1 MIEMLFSIV
10 TVIILVG
17 VGIVIYQSNENRNL
31 LEIIK
36 DNKDS
41 NTYIKVVD
49 ATKILFR
56 VNRLLTII
64 MIIMVVGFIICF
76 GLYMLL
82 MIGSLGGAMYID
94 AGYPMGLG
102 GVDGLLLLC
111 KLIYIIIPISLIAL
125 IIAKYIIS
133 MKINRII
140 KKELES

>member
-1 MIEMLFSIV
+1 MIEMLFLIAA
-10 TVIILVG
+10 VIILVG

-41 NTYIKVVD
+41 NTYIKMVD
-49 ATKILFR
+49 ATKNLFR

-64 MIIMVVGFIICF
+64 MIMMVVVFTICF
-76 GLYMLL
+76 GLFVLL

-102 GVDGLLLLC
+102 GMDGLLLLW
-111 KLIYIIIPISLIAL
+111 KLIYIVIPISLIAL

-140 KKELES
+140 KKELDS

>member
-1 MIEMLFSIV
+1 MIEMLFLIAA
-10 TVIILVG
+10 VIILVG

-41 NTYIKVVD
+41 NTYIKMVD
-49 ATKILFR
+49 ATKNLFR

-64 MIIMVVGFIICF
+64 MIMMVVVFTICF
-76 GLYMLL
+76 GLFVLL

-94 AGYPMGLG
+94 AGYPMGLSG
-102 GVDGLLLLC
+102 IDGLTLLC
-111 KLIYIIIPISLIAL
+111 NFVFFISPIVFIVL

-133 MKINRII
+133 KKINRII
-140 KKELES
+140 KKEL

>member
-1 MIEMLFSIV
+1 MIEMLFLIV
-10 TVIILVG
+10 AVIILVG

-41 NTYIKVVD
+41 NTYIKMVD
-49 ATKILFR
+49 ATKNLFR

-64 MIIMVVGFIICF
+64 MIMMVVVFTICF
-76 GLYMLL
+76 GLFVLL

-94 AGYPMGLG
+94 AGYPMGLNG
-102 GVDGLLLLC
+102 IDGLTLLC
-111 KLIYIIIPISLIAL
+111 NLVFFISPIVFIVL

-133 MKINRII
+133 KKINRII

>member
-1 MIEMLFSIV
+1 MIGMLFLIV
-10 TVIILVG
+10 AVIILVG

-41 NTYIKVVD
+41 NTYIKMVD
-49 ATKILFR
+49 ATKNLFR

-64 MIIMVVGFIICF
+64 MIMMVVVFTICF
-76 GLYMLL
+76 GLFVLL

-94 AGYPMGLG
+94 AGYPMGLSG
-102 GVDGLLLLC
+102 IDLLTLLC
-111 KLIYIIIPISLIAL
+111 NLVFFISPIVFIVL

-133 MKINRII
+133 KKINRII

>member
-1 MIEMLFSIV
+1 MIEIV
-10 TVIILVG
+10 KVIILVG

-36 DNKDS
+36 ANKDS

-111 KLIYIIIPISLIAL
+111 KLIYIIIPISLITL

-133 MKINRII
+133 KKINRII

>member
-1 MIEMLFSIV
+1 MIEMLFLIAA
-10 TVIILVG
+10 VIILVG

-41 NTYIKVVD
+41 NTYIKMVD
-49 ATKILFR
+49 ATKNLFR

-64 MIIMVVGFIICF
+64 MIMMVVVFTICF
-76 GLYMLL
+76 GLFVLL

-94 AGYPMGLG
+94 AGYPMGLSG
-102 GVDGLLLLC
+102 IDALTLLC
-111 KLIYIIIPISLIAL
+111 NLVFFISPIVFIVL

-133 MKINRII
+133 KKINRII

>member
-1 MIEMLFSIV
+1 MIEIV
-10 TVIILVG
+10 KVIILVG

-36 DNKDS
+36 ANKDS

-133 MKINRII
+133 MKINRSI

>member
-1 MIEMLFSIV
+1 MIEILFSIV

-36 DNKDS
+36 ANKDS
-41 NTYIKVVD
+41 NTYVKVVD

-102 GVDGLLLLC
+102 GMDGLLLLC

-133 MKINRII
+133 KKINRII

>member
-1 MIEMLFSIV
+1 MIEMLFLIAA
-10 TVIILVG
+10 VIILVG

-41 NTYIKVVD
+41 NTYIKMVD
-49 ATKILFR
+49 ATKNLFR

-64 MIIMVVGFIICF
+64 MIMMVVVFTICF
-76 GLYMLL
+76 GLFVLL

-94 AGYPMGLG
+94 AGYPMGLSG
-102 GVDGLLLLC
+102 IDLLTLLC
-111 KLIYIIIPISLIAL
+111 NLVFFISPIVFIVL

-133 MKINRII
+133 KKINRII

>member
-1 MIEMLFSIV
+1 MIEMLFLIV
-10 TVIILVG
+10 AVIILVG

-41 NTYIKVVD
+41 NTYIKMVD
-49 ATKILFR
+49 ATKNLFR

-64 MIIMVVGFIICF
+64 MIMMVVVFTICF
-76 GLYMLL
+76 GLFVLL

-94 AGYPMGLG
+94 AGYPMGLSG
-102 GVDGLLLLC
+102 IDLLTLLC
-111 KLIYIIIPISLIAL
+111 NLVFFISPIVFIVL

-133 MKINRII
+133 KKINRII

>member
-36 DNKDS
+36 ANKDS

-76 GLYMLL
+76 GLYMFL

>member
-1 MIEMLFSIV
+1 MIEMLFMIV
-10 TVIILVG
+10 AVIILVG

-41 NTYIKVVD
+41 NTYIKMVD
-49 ATKILFR
+49 ATKNLFR

-64 MIIMVVGFIICF
+64 MIMMVVVFTICF
-76 GLYMLL
+76 GLFVLL

-94 AGYPMGLG
+94 AGYPMGLSG
-102 GVDGLLLLC
+102 IDALTLLC
-111 KLIYIIIPISLIAL
+111 NLVFFISPIVFIVL

-133 MKINRII
+133 KKINRII

>member
-1 MIEMLFSIV
+1 MLFLIV
-10 TVIILVG
+10 VVIILVG
-17 VGIVIYQSNENRNL
+17 EGIVIYQSNENRNL

-41 NTYIKVVD
+41 NTYIKMVD
-49 ATKILFR
+49 ATKNLFR

-64 MIIMVVGFIICF
+64 MIMMVVVFTICF
-76 GLYMLL
+76 GLFVLL

-94 AGYPMGLG
+94 AGYPMGLSG
-102 GVDGLLLLC
+102 IDALTLLC
-111 KLIYIIIPISLIAL
+111 NLVFFISPIVFIVL

-133 MKINRII
+133 KKINRII

>member
-1 MIEMLFSIV
+1 MIEMLFLIV
-10 TVIILVG
+10 AVIILVG

-41 NTYIKVVD
+41 NTYIKMVD
-49 ATKILFR
+49 ATKNLFR

-64 MIIMVVGFIICF
+64 MIMMVVVFTICF
-76 GLYMLL
+76 GLFVLL

-94 AGYPMGLG
+94 AGYPMGLSG
-102 GVDGLLLLC
+102 IDALTLLC
-111 KLIYIIIPISLIAL
+111 NLVFFISPIVFIVL

-133 MKINRII
+133 KKINRII

>member
-1 MIEMLFSIV
+1 MIGMLFLIV
-10 TVIILVG
+10 AVIILVG

-41 NTYIKVVD
+41 NTYIKMVD
-49 ATKILFR
+49 ATKNLFR

-64 MIIMVVGFIICF
+64 MIMMVVVFTICF
-76 GLYMLL
+76 GLFVLL

-94 AGYPMGLG
+94 AGYPMGLSG
-102 GVDGLLLLC
+102 IDALTLLC
-111 KLIYIIIPISLIAL
+111 NLVFFISPIVFIVL

-133 MKINRII
+133 KKINRII

>member
-36 DNKDS
+36 ANKDS

>member
-1 MIEMLFSIV
+1 MIEMLFLIV
-10 TVIILVG
+10 AVIILVG
-17 VGIVIYQSNENRNL
+17 VGIVIYQSNENRYL

-41 NTYIKVVD
+41 NTYIKMVD
-49 ATKILFR
+49 ATKNLFR

-64 MIIMVVGFIICF
+64 MIMMVVVFTICF
-76 GLYMLL
+76 GLFVLL

-94 AGYPMGLG
+94 AGYPMGLSG
-102 GVDGLLLLC
+102 IDALTLLC
-111 KLIYIIIPISLIAL
+111 NLVFFISPIVFIVL

-133 MKINRII
+133 KKINRII

>member
-1 MIEMLFSIV
+1 MIEMLFGIV
-10 TVIILVG
+10 VVIIVVG
-17 VGIVIYQSNENRNL
+17 VAIVIYHSNENRNL

-41 NTYIKVVD
+41 NTYIKMVD
-49 ATKILFR
+49 ATKNLFR

-64 MIIMVVGFIICF
+64 MIIMVVGFSICF

-102 GVDGLLLLC
+102 GMDGLLLLW
-111 KLIYIIIPISLIAL
+111 KLIYIVIPISLIAL

-140 KKELES
+140 KKELDS

>member
-36 DNKDS
+36 ANKDS
-41 NTYIKVVD
+41 NTYVKVVD

-102 GVDGLLLLC
+102 GMDGLLLLW

>member
-1 MIEMLFSIV
+1 MIEMLFLIV
-10 TVIILVG
+10 AVIILVG

-41 NTYIKVVD
+41 NTYIKMVD
-49 ATKILFR
+49 ATKNLFR

-64 MIIMVVGFIICF
+64 MIMMVVVFTICF
-76 GLYMLL
+76 GLFVLL

-102 GVDGLLLLC
+102 GMDGLLLLW
-111 KLIYIIIPISLIAL
+111 KLIYIVIPISLIAL

-140 KKELES
+140 KKELDS

>member
-36 DNKDS
+36 ANKDS

-102 GVDGLLLLC
+102 GMDGLLLLC

>member
-1 MIEMLFSIV
+1 MIGMLFLIIA
-10 TVIILVG
+10 VIILVG

-36 DNKDS
+36 ANKDS
-41 NTYIKVVD
+41 NTYVKVVD

-56 VNRLLTII
+56 VNRVLTII
-64 MIIMVVGFIICF
+64 MIMMIVVFTICF
-76 GLYMLL
+76 GLFVLL

-102 GVDGLLLLC
+102 GMDGLLLLW

-133 MKINRII
+133 KKINRII

>member
-1 MIEMLFSIV
+1 MIEMLFGIV
-10 TVIILVG
+10 VVIIVVG
-17 VGIVIYQSNENRNL
+17 VAIVIYHSNENRNL

-41 NTYIKVVD
+41 NTYIKMVD
-49 ATKILFR
+49 ATKNLFR

-64 MIIMVVGFIICF
+64 MIIMVVGFSICF

-102 GVDGLLLLC
+102 GMDGLLLLW

-133 MKINRII
+133 KKINRII

>member
-36 DNKDS
+36 ANKDS
-41 NTYIKVVD
+41 NTYVKVVD

-64 MIIMVVGFIICF
+64 MIIMGVVFTICS
-76 GLYMLL
+76 GLFVLL

-102 GVDGLLLLC
+102 GMDGLLLLC
-111 KLIYIIIPISLIAL
+111 ELIYIIIPISLIAL

>member
-1 MIEMLFSIV
+1 MIELLFWIV
-10 TVIILVG
+10 VVIIVVG
-17 VGIVIYQSNENRNL
+17 VAIVIYHSNENRNL

-41 NTYIKVVD
+41 NTYIKMVD
-49 ATKILFR
+49 ATKNLFR

-64 MIIMVVGFIICF
+64 MIIMVVGFSICF

-102 GVDGLLLLC
+102 GMDGLLLLW
-111 KLIYIIIPISLIAL
+111 KLIYIVIPISLIAL

-140 KKELES
+140 KKELDS

>member
-1 MIEMLFSIV
+1 MIEMLFLIV
-10 TVIILVG
+10 AVIILVG

-41 NTYIKVVD
+41 NTYIKMVD
-49 ATKILFR
+49 ATKNLFR

-64 MIIMVVGFIICF
+64 MIIMVVGFSICF

-102 GVDGLLLLC
+102 GMDGLLLLW
-111 KLIYIIIPISLIAL
+111 KLIYIVIPISLIAL

-140 KKELES
+140 KKELDS

>member
-1 MIEMLFSIV
+1 MIELLFWIV
-10 TVIILVG
+10 VVIIVVG
-17 VGIVIYQSNENRNL
+17 VAIVIYHSNENRNL

-41 NTYIKVVD
+41 NTYIKMVD
-49 ATKILFR
+49 ATKNLFR

-64 MIIMVVGFIICF
+64 MIMMVVVFTICF
-76 GLYMLL
+76 GLFVLL

-94 AGYPMGLG
+94 AGYPMGLSG
-102 GVDGLLLLC
+102 IDLLTLLC
-111 KLIYIIIPISLIAL
+111 NLVFFISPIVFIVL

-133 MKINRII
+133 KKINRII

>member
-1 MIEMLFSIV
+1 MIGMLFLIV
-10 TVIILVG
+10 AVIILVG

-41 NTYIKVVD
+41 NTYIKMVD
-49 ATKILFR
+49 ATKNLFR

-64 MIIMVVGFIICF
+64 MIMMVVVFTICF
-76 GLYMLL
+76 GLFVLL

-94 AGYPMGLG
+94 AGYPMGLSG
-102 GVDGLLLLC
+102 IDALTLLC
-111 KLIYIIIPISLIAL
+111 NLVFFISPIVFIVL

-133 MKINRII
+133 KKINRII
-140 KKELES
+140 KKELEN

>member
-1 MIEMLFSIV
+1 MIEMLFMIAA
-10 TVIILVG
+10 VIILVG

-41 NTYIKVVD
+41 NTYIKMVD
-49 ATKILFR
+49 ATKNLFR

-64 MIIMVVGFIICF
+64 MIMMVVVFTICF
-76 GLYMLL
+76 GLFVLL

-94 AGYPMGLG
+94 AGYPMGLSG
-102 GVDGLLLLC
+102 IDLLTLLC
-111 KLIYIIIPISLIAL
+111 NFVFFISPIVFIVL

-133 MKINRII
+133 KKINRII